1 MPFQRFYEMTKLRQQ
16 FKDLL
21 EDAGLLTKN
30 LKDLSSSERIKRH
43 GELKTLRQMKKDFHH
58 QEGPKKKKILQMKM
72 YSDAIEDPEQ
82 LDDKLDIKDI
92 EFRMRNDTGKVL
104 ENSKQISYKDLTLLK
119 VILASGLYPS
129 IAIGDEFNSDKSG
142 SEQLFHTRVKPFNVL
157 HPNGIFTNYPEYVN
171 LDSMYIVNA
180 GPNFPAKYPVSMKH
194 QALVYLSL
202 LETNKPYLIN
212 VIRMPAL
219 QMLLLFAKS
228 IDTNNNFSRIIFDSW
243 IEARFP
249 KPLEALKTLY
259 QATKIRSMW
268 QKFLTAKL
276 LEQDN
281 VDSERMQDQLG
292 TIHILRKHLYSTK
305 LNLTT

>member
-1 MPFQRFYEMTKLRQQ
+1 
-16 FKDLL
+16 
-21 EDAGLLTKN
+21 
-30 LKDLSSSERIKRH
+30 
-43 GELKTLRQMKKDFHH
+43 MKKDFHKE
-58 QEGPKKKKILQMKM
+58 EGPKKKKILQMKM

-119 VILASGLYPS
+119 LILTSGLYPS

-180 GPNFPAKYPVSMKH
+180 GPNFPSKYPVSMKH

-202 LETNKPYLIN
+202 LETNKVLFIYYVSTCIAQNLI
-212 VIRMPAL
+212 
-219 QMLLLFAKS
+219 
-228 IDTNNNFSRIIFDSW
+228 
-243 IEARFP
+243 
-249 KPLEALKTLY
+249 
-259 QATKIRSMW
+259 
-268 QKFLTAKL
+268 
-276 LEQDN
+276 
-281 VDSERMQDQLG
+281 
-292 TIHILRKHLYSTK
+292 
-305 LNLTT
+305 

>member
-1 MPFQRFYEMTKLRQQ
+1 
-16 FKDLL
+16 
-21 EDAGLLTKN
+21 
-30 LKDLSSSERIKRH
+30 
-43 GELKTLRQMKKDFHH
+43 MKKDFHH

-72 YSDAIEDPEQ
+72 YSDAIEDPDQ

-119 VILASGLYPS
+119 IILASGLYPS

-180 GPNFPAKYPVSMKH
+180 GPNFPSKYPVSMKH

-202 LETNKPYLIN
+202 LETNKVLIIYY
-212 VIRMPAL
+212 VSTCL
-219 QMLLLFAKS
+219 AK
-228 IDTNNNFSRIIFDSW
+228 
-243 IEARFP
+243 
-249 KPLEALKTLY
+249 
-259 QATKIRSMW
+259 
-268 QKFLTAKL
+268 
-276 LEQDN
+276 
-281 VDSERMQDQLG
+281 
-292 TIHILRKHLYSTK
+292 
-305 LNLTT
+305 NLI